1 MSPRRYFST
10 FNNMPLPDYDENLN
24 LGPNLWFA
32 FTAISGISKLFTYVP
47 PILQEQQPQA
57 VDSQGTED
65 TPNTKS
71 P

>member
-1 MSPRRYFST
+1 
-10 FNNMPLPDYDENLN
+10 MPIPDYDKNLN
-24 LGPNLWFA
+24 LGTNMWFA

-57 VDSQGTED
+57 ADSQGTED